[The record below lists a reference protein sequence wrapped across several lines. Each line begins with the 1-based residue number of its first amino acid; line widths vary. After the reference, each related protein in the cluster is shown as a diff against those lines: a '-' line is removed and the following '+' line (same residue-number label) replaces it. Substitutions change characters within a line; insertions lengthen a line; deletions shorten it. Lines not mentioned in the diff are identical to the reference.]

1 MVSTANRE
9 FSFADFREMQSDTG
23 VSYNFQEVVMPFN
36 EELVF
41 LRTYMMAIERVK
53 EELRLAV
60 RITYPHH
67 LKVWLLTSGV

>member
-1 MVSTANRE
+1 
-9 FSFADFREMQSDTG
+9 MQSDTG
-23 VSYNFQEVVMPFN
+23 VSYNFQEVVMPLN

-60 RITYPHH
+60 RIPCTPITVKY
-67 LKVWLLTSGV
+67 GY

>member
-1 MVSTANRE
+1 MASNANRE
-9 FSFADFREMQSDTG
+9 YSFAEFREMQSDTG
-23 VSYNFQEVVMPFN
+23 VSYNFEEVVMPFN

-41 LRTYMMAIERVK
+41 LRTYIMAIERVK

-60 RITYPHH
+60 RIILPHH

>member
-1 MVSTANRE
+1 MSTANRE

-23 VSYNFQEVVMPFN
+23 VSYNFQEVIMPFN

-60 RITYPHH
+60 RIPYPHH
-67 LKVWLLTSGV
+67 LKVWLLTSGM